1 MSETLTSVT
10 AAMRAYSSSLIKNS
24 SLSNVSGLYK
34 DMTQKGVS
42 EKEAQIPPLGSEMTV
57 FNRNMD
63 VLDISQQ
70 AYLLKSGYQQPEKEK
85 ESMPFIFKSE
95 KKENSFLTYTP
106 MTLTQ
111 KKENAAISS
120 TLFNAENLLN
130 TQNKSNTTSLINTD
144 FTVLKTAVQQNGIK
158 TQTQTGIKLDAF
170 I

>member
-10 AAMRAYSSSLIKNS
+10 AAESAYSASLIKNS
-24 SLSNVSGLYK
+24 ALSKVSDLYK
-34 DMTQKGVS
+34 GMTQKGVS
-42 EKEAQIPPLGSEMTV
+42 DKELQTAPFRSESAV
-57 FNRNMD
+57 FDRNMD

-70 AYLLKSGYQQPEKEK
+70 AYLLRSGYQQPEKEK
-85 ESMPFIFKSE
+85 ESMPSIFKSE

-106 MTLTQ
+106 ATLTQ
-111 KKENAAISS
+111 KKENAATSS

-130 TQNKSNTTSLINTD
+130 TQNKSNNTSLINTD

-158 TQTQTGIKLDAF
+158 TQTQTGIKLDTF